1 MEILGIIG
9 VFIGILLI
17 IWFSVKGLHIIIAAP
32 LSALVVILAN
42 QMDIF
47 GSLIGQENSYM
58 TALAGFLINNF
69 AIFLLGA
76 ILAQYMEK
84 SNATVSIANFILSKV
99 GMGSKYMIMVAIMA
113 IAALLTYGGIS
124 LFVVMFA
131 VVPLAK
137 RIFKQMDIN
146 WELFPIPLFLGAGTF
161 TMSSLPGNPSVQNAI
176 PTTALG
182 TSLTAAPILGLIG
195 SAVLLAFGLLYMK

>member
-1 MEILGIIG
+1 
-9 VFIGILLI
+9 
-17 IWFSVKGLHIIIAAP
+17 
-32 LSALVVILAN
+32 
-42 QMDIF
+42 
-47 GSLIGQENSYM
+47 
-58 TALAGFLINNF
+58 
-69 AIFLLGA
+69 
-76 ILAQYMEK
+76 
-84 SNATVSIANFILSKV
+84 
-99 GMGSKYMIMVAIMA
+99 
-113 IAALLTYGGIS
+113 
-124 LFVVMFA
+124 MFA

-195 SAVLLAFGLLYMK
+195 SAVLLAFGLLHMK